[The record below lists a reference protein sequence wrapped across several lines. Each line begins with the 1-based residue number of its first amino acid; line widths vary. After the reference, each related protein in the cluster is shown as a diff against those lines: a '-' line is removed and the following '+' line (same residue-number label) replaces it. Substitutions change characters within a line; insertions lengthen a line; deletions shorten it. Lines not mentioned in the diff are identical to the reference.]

1 MEDVGSKL
9 PDPQQLSSALAEPTT
24 IPTLD
29 GWIEGLM
36 SCKQLSEQDVERLCN
51 KVWFRNLG
59 IAVHNY

>member
-9 PDPQQLSSALAEPTT
+9 PDPQQLSSALAETAT

-51 KVWFRNLG
+51 KVWVRN
-59 IAVHNY
+59 